1 MPDIVN
7 FTLLSARKVLPFCKY
22 SWVLFWDRV
31 KLLENWFVFIR
42 SVFKLC
48 LDGQSLG
55 LIFPRNW
62 QNNSIVNSLS
72 SALWN
77 RKFSTLADGKVD
89 GLSLALVWD
98 LGSFQVVLGLGE
110 LHKLVVLISTYL
122 KPWEETFWRSPEV
135 FPCEALCCRMFPCK
149 LVALI
154 PLNFQLCLLNSGCE
168 IPPDFLISLFCSLK

>member
-7 FTLLSARKVLPFCKY
+7 FTLLSARKVLHFCKY

-55 LIFPRNW
+55 LIFPYNLH
-62 QNNSIVNSLS
+62 NNSIVNSLS
-72 SALWN
+72 NALWN

-98 LGSFQVVLGLGE
+98 LGSFQVVLGLRE
-110 LHKLVVLISTYL
+110 LHRLVVLTSTYL

-135 FPCEALCCRMFPCK
+135 FPCEALS
-149 LVALI
+149 AA
-154 PLNFQLCLLNSGCE
+154 E
-168 IPPDFLISLFCSLK
+168 CSPAN